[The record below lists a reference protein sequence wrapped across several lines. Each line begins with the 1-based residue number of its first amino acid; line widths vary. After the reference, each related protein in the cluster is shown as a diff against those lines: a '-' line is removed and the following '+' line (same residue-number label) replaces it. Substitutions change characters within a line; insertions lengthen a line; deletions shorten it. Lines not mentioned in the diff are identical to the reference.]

1 MNYIYS
7 FEKLQVWQISRS
19 LVKSVYIITKQFPD
33 DERFGL
39 ISQLRRA
46 AVSIVSNLA
55 EGSGKS
61 SMKDQI
67 RYVEIAY
74 SSTLEVYCQLL
85 IASDLDYVN
94 EHDLESFKKE
104 IVKIT
109 NMLNSLKKSMQDR
122 S

>member
-1 MNYIYS
+1 MNYTYS
-7 FEKLQVWQISRS
+7 FEKLQVWQIART
-19 LVKSVYIITKQFPD
+19 LVKSIYVTTKQFP
-33 DERFGL
+33 EEEKFGL
-39 ISQLRRA
+39 TSQLRRA
-46 AVSIVSNLA
+46 SISIVSNLA

-61 SMKDQI
+61 SMKDQV

-85 IASDLDYVN
+85 IASDLDYVT
-94 EHDLESFKKE
+94 ECELESFKKE

>member
-1 MNYIYS
+1 MNYTYS
-7 FEKLQVWQISRS
+7 FEKLQVWQIART

-33 DERFGL
+33 EEKFGL

-74 SSTLEVYCQLL
+74 SSTLEVYCQLM

-122 S
+122 L